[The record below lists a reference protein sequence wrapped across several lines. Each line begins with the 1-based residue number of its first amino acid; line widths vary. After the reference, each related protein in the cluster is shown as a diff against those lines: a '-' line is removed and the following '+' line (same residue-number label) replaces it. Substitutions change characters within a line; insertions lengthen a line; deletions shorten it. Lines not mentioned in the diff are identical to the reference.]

1 MDRFAIVNLPIP
13 KFETSL
19 GNLGLEVIV
28 LSRNTPYFVESV
40 EISNQTWI
48 YMSKCS
54 VCNLKRI
61 TLNILLQRKN
71 QLVSKS
77 VHQQE
82 EATQKSNNLLY

>member
-40 EISNQTWI
+40 EISNQFFVGLGFT
-48 YMSKCS
+48 C
-54 VCNLKRI
+54 
-61 TLNILLQRKN
+61 LN
-71 QLVSKS
+71 V
-77 VHQQE
+77 VYV
-82 EATQKSNNLLY
+82 T